1 MRYPATATPSVSSR
15 SSVAGISRTDFTP
28 ADTTVMRVRDSTV
41 RSADSSSVSAYPR
54 CTPPSP
60 PVANTRMP
68 ALAASTDV
76 AATVVPAVRFPA
88 IAMPRSRLLTF
99 TTDSSRAM
107 RSRSESARPMAD
119 TPSTTAIVAGVTPAS
134 VSSASNDLAAARFP
148 GRGRPCEM
156 IVDSSATTG
165 RPASSA
171 ARTRGDTSGA
181 KGMVRQ
187 YLGRRPGRARVDG
200 CPSVTFT

>member
-1 MRYPATATPSVSSR
+1 
-15 SSVAGISRTDFTP
+15 
-28 ADTTVMRVRDSTV
+28 
-41 RSADSSSVSAYPR
+41 
-54 CTPPSP
+54 
-60 PVANTRMP
+60 
-68 ALAASTDV
+68 
-76 AATVVPAVRFPA
+76 
-88 IAMPRSRLLTF
+88 
-99 TTDSSRAM
+99 
-107 RSRSESARPMAD
+107 
-119 TPSTTAIVAGVTPAS
+119 
-134 VSSASNDLAAARFP
+134 
-148 GRGRPCEM
+148 M